1 MRGIVALPRTLGP
14 PAAVGFMSDSRD
26 DLQLLEAWRAGDR
39 GAGEALFERHF
50 NAVARFFRNKV
61 DHGIDDL
68 IQRTFLG
75 CVESKDRF
83 RGDASFRTF
92 LFAVAHNVLGKHYRS
107 RRRHGDRIDFGVTS
121 VHDLSPS
128 PSVVVA
134 RQHEH
139 RVLLQALRRI
149 PIEHQI
155 VLELYYWE
163 KLSASEVAGV
173 LDIPEGTAR
182 TRIRRAK
189 QLLEQA
195 MTALVS
201 DKDLLHST
209 LVNLDGWAAS
219 LRERLLEE

>member
-1 MRGIVALPRTLGP
+1 MVAP
-14 PAAVGFMSDSRD
+14 SD
-26 DLQLLEAWRAGDR
+26 DLELLDAWRGGDR
-39 GAGEALFERHF
+39 DAGEQLFERHF
-50 NAVARFFRNKV
+50 DAIARFFRNNV
-61 DHGIDDL
+61 DRGIDDL
-68 IQRTFLG
+68 IQRTFLA

-107 RRRHGDRIDFGVTS
+107 QRRHGDKIDFGVTS

-128 PSVVVA
+128 PSAVVA
-134 RQHEH
+134 QHHEH

-163 KLSASEVAGV
+163 KLSAAEVGGV
-173 LDIPEGTAR
+173 LDVPEGTAR

-189 QLLEQA
+189 KLLEAQ
-195 MTALVS
+195 MHRLIE
-201 DKDLLHST
+201 DKVLLEST
-209 LVNLDGWAAS
+209 LINLDTWAAS
-219 LRERLLEE
+219 LRDQLLDDPS